1 MVVERE
7 IIVSVKASD
16 GRKIDIGDTVVF
28 CARGYTHVGVFMG
41 FGNIGVLRFKGIT
54 VHGIETLFNVMP
66 NTIISLL
73 KCDIQVR
80 DMTEVLI

>member
-16 GRKIDIGDTVVF
+16 GRKLDIGDTVVF

-41 FGNIGVLRFKGIT
+41 FGNRGTLKFRGIK
-54 VHGIETLFNVMP
+54 VHSIQPSFNVIP
-66 NTIISLL
+66 NIITSLL
-73 KCDIQVR
+73 KCDIQVH
-80 DMTEVLI
+80 DVTEVMI